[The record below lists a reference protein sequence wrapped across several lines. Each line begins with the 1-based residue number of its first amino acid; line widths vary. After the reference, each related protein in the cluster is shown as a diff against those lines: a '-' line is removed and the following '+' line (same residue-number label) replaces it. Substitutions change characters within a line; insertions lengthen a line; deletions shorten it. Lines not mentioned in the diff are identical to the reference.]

1 MPGTEYERTF
11 SIGSCDTEGSYQE
24 CPHHDTVRLE
34 KKILIRKRAVI
45 LSIVTIFSVTT
56 IILVTSVVHEEK
68 KKSNIGYQDIVCQE
82 TDLECFKLLCPQG
95 WEWSKKMEECQI
107 MEGEFGQLLN
117 SKRLI
122 NRKDIKYLKL
132 SFSSF

>member
-1 MPGTEYERTF
+1 MGTVLCKVLDSIISGTMTGTEYERTF

-34 KKILIRKRAVI
+34 KKIQIRKRAVI

-68 KKSNIGYQDIVCQE
+68 KKSTIGFQDIVCQE
-82 TDLECFKLLCPQG
+82 TDLEWLKLLCPQ
-95 WEWSKKMEECQI
+95 
-107 MEGEFGQLLN
+107 
-117 SKRLI
+117 
-122 NRKDIKYLKL
+122 
-132 SFSSF
+132 

>member
-56 IILVTSVVHEEK
+56 IILVISVVHVEINK
-68 KKSNIGYQDIVCQE
+68 HHVGYQELVCQE
-82 TDLECFKLLCPQG
+82 TDLECIKLMCPQG
-95 WEWSKKMEECQI
+95 WGWVKEKEECDILQ
-107 MEGEFGQLLN
+107 GQT
-117 SKRLI
+117 I
-122 NRKDIKYLKL
+122 AIKIASY
-132 SFSSF
+132 S